1 MSNFNNKKG
10 FIHTPNFGVSSQG
23 ERGFTLLIAIIVT
36 GMLLIVSFAVV
47 NVAVKQLVLANSNE
61 ESQHA
66 FYAADSGTECAVYWD
81 FRGGTSAFSNPSTA
95 ASINCGGSLTTTG
108 NNTATTTFR
117 VSYPKGCAEV
127 RVGKH
132 IIGSSVLTIIDS
144 RGYNTCPGGARR
156 LERAVKL
163 NY

>member
-1 MSNFNNKKG
+1 MSNFKNKK
-10 FIHTPNFGVSSQG
+10 
-23 ERGFTLLIAIIVT
+23 GFTLLIAVVVT

-47 NVAVKQLVLANSNE
+47 NVAVKQLVIANSNE

-81 FRGGTSAFSNPSTA
+81 LRAIVPPAFLNLSAVPN
-95 ASINCGGSLTTTG
+95 INCGGGPVITTG
-108 NNTATTTFR
+108 YIYGTATTTFR
-117 VSYPKGCAEV
+117 INYPKGCAEV

-132 IIGSSVLTIIDS
+132 TIGGSVLTIIDS
-144 RGYNTCPGGARR
+144 RGYNTCDVGATRK

-163 NY
+163 SY